1 MFINEPERRCAI
13 YLELKNNTKT
23 EKREII
29 KMSGTYWKQTSNKE
43 EVIKVIEDMAKGET
57 PGKKLKLD
65 PKTGK
70 LIVTDPSSR
79 DGYTEIDQDEARM
92 FGISSDSALVLLPE
106 EVDRLLSDGG
116 NVKFR
121 EIDQGEV
128 IRVDSSGPIPGEIY
142 ESTCDIEDLSSADD
156 IPRIRVFIQEETIAA
171 YYGSLPLRV
180 IVTPA
185 KDSLFS
191 RVKGLYETEVLA
203 EKRVLIIGVGSGG
216 SVCALDLVKQG
227 LRHLILVDPDK
238 LELGN
243 ISRHICGISDLGRF
257 KTKAV
262 ADVLKN
268 KNPFLDVKTFEI
280 DITKANTAFRSELIR
295 NVDLVICATDNRKSR
310 LIVNRQ
316 CVENNIPCIYGG
328 AFRRAYGGQVLR
340 VVPNK
345 TMCYQCFVSAM
356 PEIVEDYE
364 ISNSSQVRE
373 IAYSD
378 TPDIPVEPGLSID
391 IAPISNMISK
401 IAMMELL
408 RGKDHTLTSLYED
421 LEPSLYLWFNRREP
435 NTQWNSMLVPQ
446 MDSIDKMNILRWYG
460 VETQKLDSCPVCGQF
475 CPVGIDVSF
484 EPPAG
489 TV

>member
-1 MFINEPERRCAI
+1 
-13 YLELKNNTKT
+13 
-23 EKREII
+23 
-29 KMSGTYWKQTSNKE
+29 MSETFQKQTSNKE
-43 EVIKVIEDMAKGET
+43 EVIKVIEAMAKGET

-65 PKTGK
+65 SITGK
-70 LIVTDPSSR
+70 LIVTDPYSR
-79 DGYTEIDQDEARM
+79 DGYTEINHDEAIM
-92 FGISSDSALVLLPE
+92 FGISSDSTLVLLSE
-106 EVDRLLSDGG
+106 EIDRVLSDGG
-116 NVKFR
+116 NVQFK
-121 EIDQGEV
+121 EIDHGEV
-128 IRVDSSGPIPGEIY
+128 IRVDPSGLIPGEIN
-142 ESTCDIEDLSSADD
+142 ENICDIEDLSAADD
-156 IPRIRVFIQEETIAA
+156 IPRIRVFIQEDTITA

-203 EKRVLIIGVGSGG
+203 EKRVLIIGLGSGG

-262 ADVLKN
+262 VDVLKN
-268 KNPFLDVKTFEI
+268 KNPFLDIQTFEI
-280 DITKANTAFRSELIR
+280 DITEVNTAFRSELIR

-340 VVPNK
+340 VIPNK

-356 PEIVEDYE
+356 PEIAEDYE

-378 TPDIPVEPGLSID
+378 TPNIPVEPGLSID

-401 IAMMELL
+401 LAMMELL
-408 RGKDHTLTSLYED
+408 RGENHTLTSLYED
-421 LEPSLYLWFNRREP
+421 LAPSLFLWFNRREP
-435 NTQWNSMLVPQ
+435 NTQWNNILVPH
-446 MDSIDKMNILRWYG
+446 MDSIDEMNILRWYG
-460 VETQKLDSCPVCGQF
+460 VDTQKRDSCPVCGQF
-475 CPVGIDVSF
+475 RPTGIDVSF
-484 EPPAG
+484 EPPAD